1 MMRSKIT
8 RLKKFL
14 AALSIGVLGLCS
26 SVDAAENPTCVLMK
40 FTDDTRF
47 VKVESAESLSD
58 LVMEK
63 LLSSGKFNL
72 QETSVI
78 NADMEYLLYEERA
91 AEFKNAQSAIASGN
105 YNVLFEGAGFNEE
118 KAQTIATAQV
128 GQIISPEITSAI
140 GKQHNAEYL
149 IQGTIINIGSG
160 NWMDMS
166 ISNAVSYA
174 QNAVSLL
181 SHFASTA
188 GATAAAALGPIGAL
202 AGLAAAVQTTV
213 TGVGVQ
219 CDLRLIKA
227 ETGEVVWQKMV
238 TGKDTQKQYS
248 LGFVKVGSDKINNE
262 MYAEAMDKAAEA
274 IANALIADVD
284 NNQLFA
290 VAE

>member
-1 MMRSKIT
+1 MK
-8 RLKKFL
+8 LKKML
-14 AALSIGVLGLCS
+14 AALSLGLMTMCS
-26 SVDAAENPTCVLMK
+26 TVSAAENPTCVLMK

-47 VKVESAESLSD
+47 VKVESAASLSD

-63 LLSSGKFNL
+63 LLTSGKFNF

-78 NADMEYLLYEERA
+78 DADMEYMLYEERA
-91 AEFKNAQSAIASGN
+91 AEFKNAQAAIASGN

-140 GKQHNAEYL
+140 GRQHGAEYL

-166 ISNAVSYA
+166 ISNAVNYA
-174 QNAVSLL
+174 QTAVSFMSQIASNAL
-181 SHFASTA
+181 AST
-188 GATAAAALGPIGAL
+188 AAALGPIGML
-202 AGLAAAVQTTV
+202 AGLASAVQTTV
-213 TGVGVQ
+213 TGVGIQ

-238 TGKDTQKQYS
+238 IGKDTQKQYS

-290 VAE
+290 VSE